1 MIPGT
6 AIPFTRLSV
15 DDTLQPAGTTHKLT
29 DALSDFQPGQ
39 RLVAT
44 IQSQLANGTYRA
56 IVAQRDV
63 TLALPFAAKAGDQL
77 KLEVVDTRGRITF
90 ALAKDAPA
98 AAPAPNAS
106 APTTLSQAGQIIG
119 TLFAKPTGAQGEAA
133 PVPLNRGQPL
143 APPPEENGAQ
153 LAPQLQKAVAQS
165 GVFFEAHLAAWVA
178 GRLGK
183 SELLR
188 EPLANLPR
196 PTDGR
201 ADGGARA
208 PAAATMANSGAPT
221 TGQPSSIPA
230 GTPAA
235 QAAGTAPA
243 NAGTAATNAG
253 TAAAT
258 PGAART
264 ATGGSAG
271 AVLPGSLAT
280 VGASSEAAGRGAM
293 PPLNLSPEAATM
305 VHQQLNA
312 LATNVYAWQGLPWQ
326 NQRLEWE
333 IVDADG
339 RPRGADDQEA
349 RQWQTRL
356 ALTLPALGEIEALIQ
371 LDGKNFQV
379 SFRAPRADTRAA
391 LGGALD
397 SLRGHFSALGL
408 TLAQVAID
416 APETGTPG
424 PGETHTGSAD
434 GPGTA

>member
-15 DDTLQPAGTTHKLT
+15 DDTLQPSGTTQKLA

-119 TLFAKPTGAQGEAA
+119 TLFAKPTGAQGEPA

-143 APPPEENGAQ
+143 APPPAENGAQ

-208 PAAATMANSGAPT
+208 PAAATTASSGSPAA
-221 TGQPSSIPA
+221 PSSPPA

-243 NAGTAATNAG
+243 NAGTTAANAG
-253 TAAAT
+253 TTAAAAA
-258 PGAART
+258 AART
-264 ATGGSAG
+264 GAGGNAG
-271 AVLPGSLAT
+271 AALPGSLAA
-280 VGASSEAAGRGAM
+280 VGAGGEAVGRSAM
-293 PPLNLSPEAATM
+293 PLFNLPPEAATM

-339 RPRGADDQEA
+339 RPRGADDEQA

-416 APETGTPG
+416 APDTGTPG
-424 PGETHTGSAD
+424 PGEAHTGSTD